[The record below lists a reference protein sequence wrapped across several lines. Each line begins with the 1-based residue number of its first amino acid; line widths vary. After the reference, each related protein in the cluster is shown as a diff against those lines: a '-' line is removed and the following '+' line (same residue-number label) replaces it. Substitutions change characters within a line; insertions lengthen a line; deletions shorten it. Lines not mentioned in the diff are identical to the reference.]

1 MSVTID
7 TEVSE
12 VVGASFIKQMRAA
25 SPGKHACMLR
35 FLIHRLHR
43 STVAGLHS
51 AAVRSSDSPHSTRES
66 EQVV

>member
-1 MSVTID
+1 MGFTID
-7 TEVSE
+7 TEVRE
-12 VVGASFIKQMRAA
+12 TVGASFIKQMRAA
-25 SPGKHACMLR
+25 SPGKYTCMLR

-51 AAVRSSDSPHSTRES
+51 AAARSSDSPHSTRES